1 MTTKKYVEVPEEFT
15 GKPLEARITSITHSF
30 KYADIF
36 LDIFLPENQGYVS
49 YKRRLWSRIPH
60 NSKTDFSKQ
69 NEAALHLWRN
79 ILGIPDSINNAQ
91 LIEDIDTLSMLDMMD
106 YRLEVSMEPG
116 EGGRRYLKVISY
128 DVIPLDWEAM
138 RKKYREMLMEV
149 RSLEQELELKNQLID
164 KLSKKP
170 DEQEIPEDN
179 IPKMETVA
187 DFI

>member
-15 GKPLEARITSITHSF
+15 GKPLEARITSITQSF
-30 KYADIF
+30 KFADIF
-36 LDIFLPENQGYVS
+36 LEIFLPENQGSVS

-60 NSKTDFSKQ
+60 NSRLTSASK
-69 NEAALHLWRN
+69 NEAALYLWRN

-91 LIEDIDTLSMLDMMD
+91 LIEEIDTLSMLDMMD

-128 DVIPLDWEAM
+128 DAIPLDWEAM

-149 RSLEQELELKNQLID
+149 RSLEQKLEIKNQLIES
-164 KLSKKP
+164 LSKKP
-170 DEQEIPEDN
+170 DEQEIPEGN
-179 IPKMETVA
+179 IPKMETVT